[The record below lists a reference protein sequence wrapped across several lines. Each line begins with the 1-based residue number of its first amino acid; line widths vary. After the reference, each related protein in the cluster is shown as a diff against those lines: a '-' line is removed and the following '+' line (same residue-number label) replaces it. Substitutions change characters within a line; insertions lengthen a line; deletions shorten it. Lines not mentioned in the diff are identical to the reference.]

1 MSSVTIS
8 TRRRPYALPP
18 TEKGKHESQVRF
30 EARMARREQIAEA
43 DVTVE
48 VDEDGREWMVRRLRD
63 SFTQ

>member
-1 MSSVTIS
+1 
-8 TRRRPYALPP
+8 
-18 TEKGKHESQVRF
+18 
-30 EARMARREQIAEA
+30 MARREQIAEA